1 MSEQSRNC
9 FTYGSLM
16 TEHIMFG
23 VCGIQLSAKPAR
35 LAGFSRHPV
44 KDEDYPGI
52 VPSEEH
58 EVHGVL
64 YLDVPADA
72 LARLDAFEGEL
83 YRRTPVTVECQDGQ
97 HLPADTYVFRPEHA
111 HLLLPGDWD
120 EAAFEREGR
129 ARFERKFT
137 PED

>member
-1 MSEQSRNC
+1 MTGHNRHC

-23 VCGIQLSAKPAR
+23 VCGMQLSAKPAR

-52 VPSEEH
+52 VPSDAD

-64 YLDVPADA
+64 YLAVPADA
-72 LARLDAFEGEL
+72 IARLDAFEGEQ
-83 YRRTPVTVECQDGQ
+83 YRRTPVTVECPDGQ
-97 HLPADTYVFRPEHA
+97 QLSADTYVFRPELA

-137 PED
+137 RED